1 MTNPLARVAM
11 SNITRKIDPS
21 SNESKARLSSV
32 EENMI
37 KDLIYNEKCIE
48 KGKNTNPV
56 ISLEKLAEMVKVN
69 R

>member
-11 SNITRKIDPS
+11 SNITRKIGPS

-37 KDLIYNEKCIE
+37 KDLIYNEKCME
-48 KGKNTNPV
+48 KGRNTNPV

>member
-48 KGKNTNPV
+48 KDRNTIHM
-56 ISLEKLAEMVKVN
+56 ISLKELAEMVKVN

>member
-1 MTNPLARVAM
+1 MTNPLARVAT
-11 SNITRKIDPS
+11 SNITRKIGPS

>member
-48 KGKNTNPV
+48 NTNPV

>member
-11 SNITRKIDPS
+11 SNITRKIDSS

-48 KGKNTNPV
+48 KDRNTIHM
-56 ISLEKLAEMVKVN
+56 ISLKELAEMVKVN